1 MNHSISSVTF
11 AIMCQPGKIIWTLKE
26 YIVIIFLIVICV
38 TTNAILRKKLSLRFM
53 DWTSMKALS
62 GHVRFTSSKL
72 FKIVSSLLIWNCSDS
87 LLTVQ
92 NCNKS
97 ALQVKDWSY
106 SSSQMEIIVSVIA
119 PIIKAITHSTGVEMI
134 CVWYLSHHMIL
145 YFIFTFHCVE

>member
-87 LLTVQ
+87 LLTFQ

-97 ALQVKDWSY
+97 SLQVENWSY
-106 SSSQMEIIVSVIA
+106 SSSQMEMIACVIA
-119 PIIKAITHSTGVEMI
+119 LIKAITHSTGVEMI
-134 CVWYLSHHMIL
+134 CVW
-145 YFIFTFHCVE
+145 